1 MFSTELIIQ
10 NIETPFRVSTLKERL
25 RWDLFELGFEDWE
38 LTTSQITS
46 GLLNSESIP
55 FHEVIYL
62 ITSFA
67 DIFPTDLGLE
77 LHCWA
82 QRFLTSL
89 LYIHAEGTNYNDPPS
104 DLDEYP
110 IDIRNN

>member
-10 NIETPFRVSTLKERL
+10 NIETPFRVSTLRERL

-38 LTTSQITS
+38 LETNQITS
-46 GLLNSESIP
+46 GLLNSESIT
-55 FHEVIYL
+55 FHLVIFL

-67 DIFPTDLGLE
+67 DLFSPDLGLE

-82 QRFLTSL
+82 QRFLTRL
-89 LYIHAEGTNYNDPPS
+89 LYIHVEGTEYNDPLS

-110 IDIRNN
+110 IESRYN